1 MVAPG
6 DAAGTAMPP
15 AGVGEGTVRKQPG
28 VLPQNLHP
36 RAGNGL
42 WCEHSGR
49 GEGWGSC
56 RAWAPCSE
64 SVGLFDVGFPHPS
77 GSSGLQ
83 ILGEIT
89 PNHSPR
95 SLWYQLVAVLL
106 LGTTGKDLEA
116 LMQLVPQKCK
126 TAVLINWN
134 SP

>member
-1 MVAPG
+1 M
-6 DAAGTAMPP
+6 
-15 AGVGEGTVRKQPG
+15 
-28 VLPQNLHP
+28 
-36 RAGNGL
+36 
-42 WCEHSGR
+42 
-49 GEGWGSC
+49 
-56 RAWAPCSE
+56 
-64 SVGLFDVGFPHPS
+64 GFPHPS